1 MQRRKIFLISLAIGL
16 GIFLLIPLNN
26 MCAATITAPASPSK
40 EEITNFGVMQTFQP
54 EGSIL
59 AEEKITFY
67 CGGAV
72 IQNGLVRTFAKQMVD
87 NEKKVSKLLVSAFT
101 LKLDGKT
108 EKFSVQEDTTSI
120 YVYMGDIAKKLTKG
134 AHVFDLTYKIN
145 GIIKPY
151 SYNYD
156 KYFFFPLGGWD
167 LPIESATITIK
178 VPAGKNVTLLQPKM
192 FKEAATEQAF
202 PSTVFYLSRA
212 LLKGELLLVPK
223 EPIAGGDVL
232 ALAIMIPKNFI
243 AVGGSKNF
251 YFGFWGFYIFAAG
264 LLLFSLYVF
273 LHKNPKAKTLQTME
287 KNKKIYFRD
296 WGFYLFAA
304 GPLLFSRYIFLHK
317 TPKANTLQ
325 TVEKN
330 KKWYIFSR
338 ATILLA
344 DFLSLFF
351 IFNKEN
357 ADMIFWLLTIF
368 LLLAIEIILTT
379 EYKGTNKNF
388 RFFKYGI
395 TSLATFFYCFALL
408 SFIYKI
414 QGLILLLIIISQ
426 ILFLNRKKETR

>member
-1 MQRRKIFLISLAIGL
+1 MFL
-16 GIFLLIPLNN
+16 FIPLNN
-26 MCAATITAPASPSK
+26 MGAATTTINPKK
-40 EEITNFGVMQTFQP
+40 EEITDFEVVQTFQP

-120 YVYMGDIAKKLTKG
+120 YVYMGDVAKKLTKG
-134 AHVFDLTYKIN
+134 AHVFALTYKIN
-145 GIIKPY
+145 GIVKPY

-167 LPIESATITIK
+167 LPIENTTITIK

-192 FKEAATEQAF
+192 FKEAVTEQTF
-202 PSTVFYLSRA
+202 PATVFYLSRA
-212 LLKGELLLVPK
+212 PLKGELLLIPK
-223 EPIAGGDVL
+223 EPIAGGDIL

-243 AVGGSKNF
+243 AVSGIKNF
-251 YFGFWGFYIFAAG
+251 YFEYWGFYLFVAG
-264 LLLFSLYVF
+264 LLLFSLY
-273 LHKNPKAKTLQTME
+273 
-287 KNKKIYFRD
+287 
-296 WGFYLFAA
+296 
-304 GPLLFSRYIFLHK
+304 IFIHK
-317 TPKANTLQ
+317 TPKAKTFL
-325 TVEKN
+325 EAKKN

-338 ATILLA
+338 TTILLG

-351 IFNKEN
+351 IFNKGN

-379 EYKGTNKNF
+379 KEGCTNKNF
-388 RFFKYGI
+388 GFFKYGI

-408 SFIYKI
+408 NFIYKI

-426 ILFLNRKKETR
+426 ILFLNKKKETR